1 MFKPEE
7 LKFNNAQPTIA
18 LVSPFEPSILD
29 GVQPLRYMEITRVAL
44 EMGYNVIFVT
54 STFKHV
60 TKQHR
65 HNESKVI
72 EVSDY
77 HKIVYLKSI
86 GYKKNISIRRFV
98 DHTIWGYK
106 VLKVFKQFEKIDA
119 VLATFPTVVSSILI
133 SKYCK
138 EKRIPFALDV
148 IDPWPDSFHGVVRNI
163 WSKRLVWLITLP
175 QKWLILLGLR
185 NIDFVIGLS
194 NEYAQWGKQLYL
206 KATTQYLAVYPGVN
220 LEYSRSIL
228 ELGKRQN
235 SYSKEAEIELIY
247 LGSLSDTYD
256 IPCILEAAQL
266 MNNEKFA
273 GRVKFHIVG
282 SGNQAQ
288 SINSFI
294 QLNQLENLVYHGR
307 LEDDELMPLMSQC
320 DIGLIQHKSD
330 ASQSITYK
338 PFTYLGYGLV
348 LINSLWSEVRNLIDE
363 YQIGFTH
370 KPSDARGLVGGIMNY
385 LDNPE
390 LMKAHKLNALKCANE
405 IGDNSKNYRELIE
418 KIKAK

>member
-1 MFKPEE
+1 MVKSEE
-7 LKFNNAQPTIA
+7 LIFKNNKPTIA

-44 EMGYNVIFVT
+44 EMGYNVLFVT

-65 HNESKVI
+65 HNQSRVF
-72 EVSDY
+72 EVSAE

-86 GYKKNISIRRFV
+86 GYKRNISVRRFI
-98 DHTIWGYK
+98 DHTIWGFK
-106 VLKVFKQFEKIDA
+106 VLKTFKQFDRIDA
-119 VLATFPTVVSSILI
+119 VIATFPTVVSNILI
-133 SKYCK
+133 SDYCEKK
-138 EKRIPFALDV
+138 EIPFALDI
-148 IDPWPDSFHGVVRNI
+148 IDPWPDSFHGVVRNV

-185 NIDFVIGLS
+185 NVDFVIGLS

-206 KATTQYLAVYPGVN
+206 KPTTQYLAVYPGVN
-220 LEYSRSIL
+220 LDYSRSIL

-235 SYSKEAEIELIY
+235 SYLKEAEIEIIY

-256 IPCILEAAQL
+256 IPCILEAAKI
-266 MNNEKFA
+266 MDGEGYFK
-273 GRVKFHIVG
+273 RVKFHIVG

-288 SINSFI
+288 SIRDFI
-294 QLNQLENLVYHGR
+294 QIHQLKNLVYHGR
-307 LEDDELMPLMSQC
+307 LEDEDLMPLMSQC

-348 LINSLWSEVRNLIDE
+348 LINSLWSEVRNLIDSYE
-363 YQIGFTH
+363 IGFTH
-370 KPSDARGLVGGIMNY
+370 KPSDARGLVNCVCNY
-385 LDNPE
+385 LDHPNLLKE
-390 LMKAHKLNALKCANE
+390 HKSNALKCANE
-405 IGDNSKNYRELIE
+405 IGDNSKNYFEMIE
-418 KIKAK
+418 KIMM

>member
-1 MFKPEE
+1 MVKSEE
-7 LKFNNAQPTIA
+7 LNFNNSKPTIA
-18 LVSPFEPSILD
+18 LVSPFEPSVLD

-44 EMGYNVIFVT
+44 EMGYNVLFVT

-65 HNESKVI
+65 HIASRVI
-72 EVSDY
+72 EVSDH

-86 GYKKNISIRRFV
+86 GYKKNISVQRFI
-98 DHTIWGYK
+98 DHTIWGWK
-106 VLKVFKQFEKIDA
+106 VLNVFKQFERIDA
-119 VLATFPTVVSSILI
+119 VIATFPTVVSSILL
-133 SKYCK
+133 SNYCK
-138 EKRIPFALDV
+138 EKKIPFALDI

-185 NIDFVIGLS
+185 NVDFVIGLS
-194 NEYAQWGKQLYL
+194 NEYAQWGKQLHL
-206 KATTQYLAVYPGVN
+206 KPTTQYLAVYPGVN
-220 LEYSRSIL
+220 LDYSRSIL
-228 ELGKRQN
+228 DLGKSQN
-235 SYSKEAEIELIY
+235 SYVKEAEIELIY

-256 IPCILEAAQL
+256 IPCILNAARIMQDEGFS
-266 MNNEKFA
+266 NK
-273 GRVKFHIVG
+273 VKFHIVG

-288 SINSFI
+288 NIREFI
-294 QLNQLENLVYHGR
+294 QTHQLKNLVYHGR
-307 LEDDELMPLMSQC
+307 LEDEELMPLMSQC

-348 LINSLWSEVRNLIDE
+348 LINSLWSEVKDLIDT
-363 YQIGFTH
+363 YGIGFTH
-370 KPSDARGLVGGIMNY
+370 KPSDTRDLVNCIIHY

-390 LMKAHKLNALKCANE
+390 VLKEHKLNALKCANE
-405 IGDNSKNYRELIE
+405 VGDNSKNYFEMIE
-418 KIKAK
+418 KIMTK